1 MKRLLSRAR
10 LGDGE
15 AGMTLVEMLVAAAM
29 SVVIV
34 GGAGSMLISSV
45 RNQPKLTKRSQD
57 VANVRWILERMTREI
72 RNGIVVDRATASE
85 VSFKTQVRHTVC
97 GGSVVMEPQESSREC
112 EVTYRCDATSCSR
125 IEASPGIYEGPA
137 TKMFGGINSSKV
149 FNYSPGEEHPTFIG
163 ITLSLANPGG
173 TGNLSIS
180 DGAALRSASLLVE

>member
-1 MKRLLSRAR
+1 VKRLFSRAR

-34 GGAGSMLISSV
+34 GGAGTMLISSV

-72 RNGIVVDRATASE
+72 RNGVVVDRAAPSE
-85 VSFKTQVRHTVC
+85 VSFKTRVRHTVC
-97 GGSVVMEPQESSREC
+97 GGAVAMGPQEPSREC
-112 EVTYRCDATSCSR
+112 EVTYRCSTTSCSR
-125 IEASPGIYEGPA
+125 IEALPGVYEGTA
-137 TKMFGGINSSKV
+137 ARMFSGINSSNV
-149 FNYSPGEEHPTFIG
+149 FNYSPDEEHPTFIG
-163 ITLSLANPGG
+163 VTLTLPNAGG
-173 TGNLSIS
+173 TGNLTVS